1 MEAFRIL
8 IKTYTDDQ
16 FYEKIGA
23 NLSAGKFDD
32 IKYYLASVINNQ
44 QEYF

>member
-1 MEAFRIL
+1 MSLEVFKML
-8 IKTYTDDQ
+8 IKTYTHDE
-16 FYEKIGA
+16 FYPQVGV

-44 QEYF
+44 